1 MATRD
6 QQLSSIMTAESGGK
20 NVYNYMYTSDP
31 TYYTASGY
39 YQITNTT
46 WKQGAAWAGVDTSRY
61 PTAIS
66 APYSVQTSVANSL
79 IDHVGMQPWSGSKAN
94 TYLSQIDQGGSPNL
108 ITAPVD
114 SGTGLVGGTGSG
126 IASGDTTNQG
136 FGSNGAL
143 TGTPH
148 VTVEDPTTGQPVDT
162 GGGSSTSG
170 SGTSTSTTGDT
181 SAGNLGADAGYLP
194 PAATG
199 GPQATG
205 LAPGVVTSV
214 GGWIGGIETAVGNW
228 MTNFTKNL
236 FGSVANWFVRA
247 GLIVLAIVL
256 IALALWRLMDPDGAK
271 TQKLMA
277 MAEV

>member
-170 SGTSTSTTGDT
+170 SGTSTSPSTTSG
-181 SAGNLGADAGYLP
+181 AGTGTPITEGLQPGTITT
-194 PAATG
+194 AT
-199 GPQATG
+199 
-205 LAPGVVTSV
+205 
-214 GGWIGGIETAVGNW
+214 GWIGGIETAVGNW